1 MKRRDFLGTM
11 AGAGILLA
19 SGNTLAAEYRDGRHF
34 QSIAPPVDTGL
45 EDGKLQVI
53 EVFWYGCPHCYSFEP
68 KVKEWQADLPDD
80 VEFAYLP
87 APMNDV
93 WALHS
98 RVFYTAQQLGV
109 LDELH
114 QAFFDAIHDQ
124 GRLLRSESAILRFVD
139 QLGVDADEFRE
150 TMRSDA
156 VRAKV
161 GEASQDIQEYGV
173 SGVPTLVING
183 EAIVSASMA
192 GSHDEMLEVA
202 DYLLERAR
210 N

>member
-34 QSIAPPVDTGL
+34 QSITPPVDTGL

-68 KVKEWQADLPDD
+68 KVKEWQTALPDD

-109 LDELH
+109 LDDLH
-114 QAFFDAIHDQ
+114 QAFYDAIHDQ

-139 QLGVDADEFRE
+139 QLGLDADEFRE
-150 TMRSDA
+150 TMRSDSI
-156 VRAKV
+156 RAKV
-161 GEASQDIQEYGV
+161 VEAAQDIQEYGV